1 MKNEYQLLN
10 KQKQNPGNNQICKLD
25 NKNKEN
31 QYQCD
36 LFMPKSN
43 PCNPR
48 FSAGHYGTLDLQRQ
62 TSIEAHNA
70 SVPMRMPYPSILLLL
85 LLLLFGWSFWERR
98 KRRMREKRW
107 RGFEQRER
115 SSTLYTNTVFGKGK
129 GRVRKA
135 SPLCCLV
142 EQEKRKYI
150 WGGNVDS
157 MIFPWPKK

>member
-85 LLLLFGWSFWERR
+85 LLLFGWSFWERR

-150 WGGNVDS
+150 WGGNMDS